1 MKELTAKAAQI
12 GQAAALKKANDPT
25 LSDRAAKMAA
35 TLDAGYRDSWLDN
48 NDDLVQGGYQ
58 KAMTTIRIQSWPG
71 NKYWGWF
78 FTWPWGV
85 LSWLLIIVLLFA
97 AFAPRPSYGPI
108 SSLSS
113 LNSNMA
119 AISGSLARIE
129 ALAPQIEAMDQR
141 SIEGMQAIEEL
152 KLFTQRVEKTK
163 LFRKSAGKAWIP
175 FSQN

>member
-119 AISGSLARIE
+119 AISGSLARIRSE
-129 ALAPQIEAMDQR
+129 ERRVGKGCSEPWRARWAPGDYQQQNANKTR
-141 SIEGMQAIEEL
+141 STASRQ
-152 KLFTQRVEKTK
+152 
-163 LFRKSAGKAWIP
+163 
-175 FSQN
+175 